1 MASCS
6 GTGALGRRRTID
18 GAIATGFR
26 APNAARPLSCSKSS
40 HSLHTRPRS
49 ALCTGAGTKPQQ
61 REVRRPYSAQTTS
74 LRPRVPSSQSMSN
87 LRSSLPQR
95 RAVPVRDFGRPAAT
109 KCGMSEAKLE
119 VYSDLWDA
127 IIVQDEAYGKLLTKV
142 KRAYDSYIH
151 KLRAQKGLPV
161 GMSKAAR
168 QAYDGLERGNSG
180 VLQQRECIEEVSLD
194 DSQVVSSF
202 CVMFKGR
209 SNHPHSSGWWY
220 GGGRNLQELIRL
232 ENRHAAHANER
243 PRASC
248 YVDPFWEAASG
259 HGRSVFKKGQR
270 SPHFNASRQA
280 ADCLHGLV
288 HSKSFPDL
296 KSLGAGEDYPGF
308 PGMTTSNRRWEDC
321 FSIEKPLVNARRSWE
336 QDGDDAA
343 RAAAYTSKRPPL
355 HSTVYSTWTRTV
367 TPSCLVEMDR
377 TSAWPGA
384 SSPAVVVLLMPVG
397 PPQASLMQLCV
408 IVWVNPILVPR
419 DAIRVEV
426 DPSSGGAIHWPPV
439 LSAHSTRLDEVA
451 EGWYRY
457 CRRGV
462 GPFLWNKSPF
472 FIVAMVCVVVFGHAL
487 VFNAGSSDADAEESE
502 EEEMEAAVD
511 IALVIAATVVPILF
525 MTGVLLGSYVSVR
538 RHFQEMGRR
547 LGQALQ
553 GTGYAATVHTKRRE
567 KHSRAP
573 DGLEQ
578 GCCSMGWLWID
589 FIPQTLN
596 TSTRTADVAAP
607 TGTAWMDPQSTA
619 QNGVNSLQIARP

>member
-6 GTGALGRRRTID
+6 DTGALGRRRRTVTD
-18 GAIATGFR
+18 VAIATGFR
-26 APNAARPLSCSKSS
+26 ASS
-40 HSLHTRPRS
+40 
-49 ALCTGAGTKPQQ
+49 
-61 REVRRPYSAQTTS
+61 
-74 LRPRVPSSQSMSN
+74 
-87 LRSSLPQR
+87 
-95 RAVPVRDFGRPAAT
+95 
-109 KCGMSEAKLE
+109 MSEAKLE

-127 IIVQDEAYGKLLTKV
+127 IIVQDAAYGKLLTKV

-168 QAYDGLERGNSG
+168 QAHDGVEKGNLG
-180 VLQQRECIEEVSLD
+180 VIQQRQCLEEVSLD
-194 DSQVVSSF
+194 DTQAVQRHAVESSLPTTNDSLVSTPPLFPDRVRLSADLKRPECVPRLNLNPRRATVGSTNVVASVTCSTGSTIMEPAP
-202 CVMFKGR
+202 VVR
-209 SNHPHSSGWWY
+209 L
-220 GGGRNLQELIRL
+220 NLQELIRL

-308 PGMTTSNRRWEDC
+308 PGMTTSSRRWEDC

-343 RAAAYTSKRPPL
+343 RAAVYTSKRPPL
-355 HSTVYSTWTRTV
+355 PLPYIVPDPDRDAVLPGRDEQKVGLARSKLPCRRCVVNARWASTGV
-367 TPSCLVEMDR
+367 PH
-377 TSAWPGA
+377 A
-384 SSPAVVVLLMPVG
+384 AVCHCMGQSYP
-397 PPQASLMQLCV
+397 
-408 IVWVNPILVPR
+408 VPR

-426 DPSSGGAIHWPPV
+426 DPSSGGVIHWPPA
-439 LSAHSTRLDEVA
+439 LSAHSTRLDEVV

-472 FIVAMVCVVVFGHAL
+472 FIVAMVCVVVFVHAL
-487 VFNAGSSDADAEESE
+487 VLASGAAETEKELE
-502 EEEMEAAVD
+502 EEKVVAVD
-511 IALVIAATVVPILF
+511 IALLIAATVVPILF
-525 MTGVLLGSYVSVR
+525 MTAVLLGSYVSVR
-538 RHFQEMGRR
+538 RHFQEMGRC

-553 GTGYAATVHTKRRE
+553 GTGYAATVHSKRRE

-589 FIPQTLN
+589 FIPQTLA
-596 TSTRTADVAAP
+596 TSTRVAGVSAP
-607 TGTAWMDPQSTA
+607 TGTAWMDPPSTA